1 MELKIKNLNILG
13 GSSKNL
19 IFRGLGPEKP
29 IYRRELS
36 KKGGLDSL
44 QIEGGAW
51 QKREGG
57 VFEGV
62 GGQAALIPQHT
73 LCEPVMQHLA
83 DGFWQPKCVY
93 GRVKFP
99 KYVFGCPTGRATSSK
114 ANLGNYSRY
123 SLIKWYQFLSVP

>member
-44 QIEGGAW
+44 QIEGGA
-51 QKREGG
+51 
-57 VFEGV
+57 
-62 GGQAALIPQHT
+62 
-73 LCEPVMQHLA
+73 
-83 DGFWQPKCVY
+83 
-93 GRVKFP
+93 
-99 KYVFGCPTGRATSSK
+99 
-114 ANLGNYSRY
+114 
-123 SLIKWYQFLSVP
+123 